1 MHGTYPAGLVEA
13 VGLAVGVTRDTVGFG
28 APLVAAAEVALP
40 GRAVPD
46 AGLREMTQLSY
57 MWVG

>member
-1 MHGTYPAGLVEA
+1 MDGTYPAGLVEA

-46 AGLREMTQLSY
+46 AGLRGMTHLTL
-57 MWVG
+57 VRVT